1 MIRKTIQDK
10 LTTVELPI
18 NTLKNIEIAIYN
30 DTVTYA
36 NKHNI
41 ECAWENFIFKHY
53 YVVKAM
59 QIMHHLN
66 ENPHFRDRVVQ
77 QKMSKI
83 ICSLSRSEMSRSGHA
98 PIAGAA
104 KDPVE
109 NNNLDDVADGVFKC
123 PKCHKRKVT
132 YYQMQTRSA
141 DEPMTNFI
149 TCLYCNNRWKV

>member
-1 MIRKTIQDK
+1 MIQDK
-10 LTTVELPI
+10 LTTIGGLPV
-18 NTLKNIEIAIYN
+18 NTMKNIEIAIYN

-36 NKHNI
+36 HKHNI
-41 ECAWENFIFKHY
+41 ECAWDNFIFKHY

-59 QIMHHLN
+59 QIAHHLK
-66 ENPHFRDRVVQ
+66 ENPAFKDRVVQ
-77 QKMSKI
+77 QKLSKT
-83 ICSLSRSEMSRSGHA
+83 ICSLRRSEMTGAA
-98 PIAGAA
+98 PIAGGA

-109 NNNLDDVADGVFKC
+109 NNLDDVADGVFKC

>member
-1 MIRKTIQDK
+1 MVRKMIRDK
-10 LTTVELPI
+10 LAAIELPI

-36 NKHNI
+36 SKHNI

-59 QIMHHLN
+59 QIMHHLK
-66 ENPHFRDRVVQ
+66 EYPRFKDRVVQ
-77 QKMSKI
+77 QKLSKT
-83 ICSLSRSEMSRSGHA
+83 ICSLSRSEMTTNQVS
-98 PIAGAA
+98 
-104 KDPVE
+104 KDPDAV
-109 NNNLDDVADGVFKC
+109 NNPRSLDEVADGIFKC

>member
-1 MIRKTIQDK
+1 MIQDK
-10 LTTVELPI
+10 LTTIGGLPV
-18 NTLKNIEIAIYN
+18 NTMKNIEIAIYN

-36 NKHNI
+36 SKHNI

-59 QIMHHLN
+59 QIAHHLK
-66 ENPHFRDRVVQ
+66 ENPAFKDRVVR
-77 QKMSKI
+77 QKLSKT
-83 ICSLSRSEMSRSGHA
+83 ICSLRRSEMTGDA
-98 PIAGAA
+98 PTS
-104 KDPVE
+104 PVE
-109 NNNLDDVADGVFKC
+109 TVVPGQRNHPLDAVADGIFKC

-149 TCLYCNNRWKV
+149 TCLYCDNRWKV